1 MQRLIWSLKKQND
14 RRSDQ
19 SIAIIWWQTQLSLKG
34 FSTWGWSQMKC
45 WTSECLAEVPD
56 PAQTEPYM
64 DREEGSLS
72 GSSGKQNELEHDTK
86 ALAFIWPAAHRSPK
100 LQSNSQ
106 GVSTQTDNGGIS
118 SRKLSKMTTVSY
130 SLEKEG
136 SCQHTIVCLH
146 MVCMWGLNARRKVNT
161 ISSKQAALCSTNR
174 QNFSQRHILCFIK
187 LSSSL

>member
-1 MQRLIWSLKKQND
+1 
-14 RRSDQ
+14 
-19 SIAIIWWQTQLSLKG
+19 
-34 FSTWGWSQMKC
+34 MKC

-86 ALAFIWPAAHRSPK
+86 ALASIWPAAHRSPK

-136 SCQHTIVCLH
+136 SCQHTWLFACTWFACEVWMQGAKWTPSAANKLH
-146 MVCMWGLNARRKVNT
+146 SAPPTDKTSVNATFFVPLSYQAHFKQTLSKVLWLNRVPWRGDQGDFLDHLGLIRFKP
-161 ISSKQAALCSTNR
+161 
-174 QNFSQRHILCFIK
+174 
-187 LSSSL
+187 